1 MPVLSQHST
10 SHRELRF
17 SYKIIIFLIY
27 CALLAAAGMQIGIT
41 VFLYKSGLSELVVPC
56 VIVLF
61 LLFAV
66 MIVFLLWVYF
76 PIVKI
81 EQALTI
87 FENCGED
94 FSVSVNRFSDAYP
107 ITQSLNRIHSRLR
120 ESIDREY
127 IAYMKQ
133 KDAEIHALQS
143 QINPHFLYNTLDS
156 IRGLALMND
165 DVDVADMT
173 EALSVFFRYSIGQKG
188 HIVTLQDE
196 LDNIKTYLVIQNNR
210 FKNKL
215 FFKVCFEGNETDILR
230 CRLPK
235 LLLQPIIENAVYHGI
250 EPKIGPGHIVI
261 RISMTEKRLTINV
274 QDDGI
279 GMDEAALKSIN
290 QKLRQGKYVDDP
302 THVFGNGV
310 ALININQRIILNYGE
325 GYGVTLA
332 STSGV
337 GSEVELTLPVIYDD
351 ESKES
356 L

>member
-1 MPVLSQHST
+1 MSFLSQHSI
-10 SHRELRF
+10 SHRGMRL
-17 SYKIIIFLIY
+17 SYKIIIFLIF
-27 CALLAAAGMQIGIT
+27 CALLAAAGIQIGVVIC
-41 VFLYKSGLSELVVPC
+41 LRKSGPPELTVPC
-56 VIVLF
+56 VIVIF

-66 MIVFLLWVYF
+66 MIVLLLWVYF
-76 PIVKI
+76 PIAKI
-81 EQALTI
+81 ERALEI
-87 FENCGED
+87 FENYGED
-94 FSVSVNRFSDAYP
+94 FAVSVDCFSDTYP
-107 ITQSLNRIHSRLR
+107 ITHSLNRIYSRLR

-156 IRGLALMND
+156 IRGLALIND
-165 DVDVADMT
+165 DTDVADMT

-188 HIVTLQDE
+188 HIVTLQEE
-196 LDNIKTYLVIQNNR
+196 LDNIKNYLVIQNNR

-215 FFKVCFEGNETDILR
+215 FFKVLFDGNEEDILR
-230 CRLPK
+230 CHLPK

-261 RISMTEKRLTINV
+261 RISTTEKRLIINV

-279 GMDEAALKSIN
+279 GMDETALKSIN

-302 THVFGNGV
+302 THVYGNGI

-337 GSEVELTLPVIYDD
+337 GSEVELTLPIIHDI
-351 ESKES
+351 
-356 L
+356 

>member
-1 MPVLSQHST
+1 MSLSSEHPISNGGP
-10 SHRELRF
+10 HL
-17 SYKIIIFLIY
+17 SYKIILFLIFCALFIMAGVEIGVVVFLCKRGPSELIVPCGIVIFL
-27 CALLAAAGMQIGIT
+27 LA
-41 VFLYKSGLSELVVPC
+41 
-56 VIVLF
+56 
-61 LLFAV
+61 AV
-66 MIVFLLWVYF
+66 MIVLLLWLYF

-81 EQALTI
+81 ERALVI
-87 FENCGED
+87 FETYGED
-94 FSVSVNRFSDAYP
+94 FSVSENCFSDTYP
-107 ITQSLNRIHSRLR
+107 ITHSLNHIHSRLR

-127 IAYMKQ
+127 VAYMKQ

-156 IRGLALMND
+156 IRGLALIND
-165 DVDVADMT
+165 DADVADMT

-188 HIVTLQDE
+188 NIVTLQDE

-215 FFKVCFEGNETDILR
+215 FFQVLFDGSEADILR

-261 RISMTEKRLTINV
+261 RISTTEKRLIINV

-290 QKLRQGKYVDDP
+290 QKLRQGKHVDES
-302 THVFGNGV
+302 THVYGNGI

-332 STSGV
+332 STAGV
-337 GSEVELTLPVIYDD
+337 GSEVELTLPIIYDI
-351 ESKES
+351 
-356 L
+356 